1 MKSHTKIILV
11 TTLLYVT
18 TKDSKYVEINS
29 VNPLYLIISKSNRY
43 IEEINKNKYWTL
55 IFTKESTV
63 EIKNMRNC
71 GVKLDN
77 FVGQ

>member
-43 IEEINKNKYWTL
+43 IEEINKNKY
-55 IFTKESTV
+55 
-63 EIKNMRNC
+63 
-71 GVKLDN
+71 
-77 FVGQ
+77 